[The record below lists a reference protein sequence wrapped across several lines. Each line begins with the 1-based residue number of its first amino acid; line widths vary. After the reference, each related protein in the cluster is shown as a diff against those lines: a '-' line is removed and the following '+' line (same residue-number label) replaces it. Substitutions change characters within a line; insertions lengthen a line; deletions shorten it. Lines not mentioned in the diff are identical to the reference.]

1 MYAKCTISH
10 RASWWRAELTGSFF
24 RSNQYSSPQS
34 SLIEEW
40 EDKKGINTLK
50 FKVWT
55 DFPLSPQ
62 DPDSFYSALW
72 SSQHEAGTAAG

>member
-1 MYAKCTISH
+1 MESGTH
-10 RASWWRAELTGSFF
+10 WELLQVESTFF
-24 RSNQYSSPQS
+24 P
-34 SLIEEW
+34 LIEEW
-40 EDKKGINTLK
+40 EDKKGINTFK